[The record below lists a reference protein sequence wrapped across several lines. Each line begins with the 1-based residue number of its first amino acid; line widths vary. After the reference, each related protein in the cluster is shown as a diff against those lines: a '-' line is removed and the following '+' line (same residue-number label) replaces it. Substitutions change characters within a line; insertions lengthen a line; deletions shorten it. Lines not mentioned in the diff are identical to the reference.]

1 LLDLTVV
8 ARELRGVFGVIG
20 PANRR
25 HHALAGLP
33 SADSSEI
40 RIFRIEARRQPIA
53 PEHQQL

>member
-1 LLDLTVV
+1 
-8 ARELRGVFGVIG
+8 LRGVFWVMG

-25 HHALAGLP
+25 HRALAGLP
-33 SADSSEI
+33 PADSSEI